1 VSITAH
7 RETASKQAENS
18 ILLNKYE
25 INFDTHDKWD
35 KLTICIL
42 LNGWFGISIG

>member
-1 VSITAH
+1 VHFHVQVSIPIFCPVIMQH
-7 RETASKQAENS
+7 
-18 ILLNKYE
+18 E

-42 LNGWFGISIG
+42 LSGWFGISVG